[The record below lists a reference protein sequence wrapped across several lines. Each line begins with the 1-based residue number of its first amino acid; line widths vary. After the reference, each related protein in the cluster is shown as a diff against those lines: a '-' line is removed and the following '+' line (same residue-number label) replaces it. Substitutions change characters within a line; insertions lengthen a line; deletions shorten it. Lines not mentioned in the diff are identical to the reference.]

1 MNMYAR
7 FTFATVAVLIGLV
20 AATLA
25 NALELPGPMVS
36 PAWLAQHQDEVNIVD
51 VRSDPAT
58 FTVAPTFTTTDGKK
72 SLATTGGHIPGAL
85 LLDFGKTRVP
95 RMIGDR
101 EIKWMLPDQQVFQSL
116 LRGIGVKA
124 GHPTVIVS
132 EGTSG
137 EEFDMAARV
146 YWSMKVYGDDHLAL
160 LDGGTR
166 GWLQDGLAFATTT
179 ATPVAGNWLATA
191 PRLRYVASSA
201 DVAAAIGTDVQI
213 VDARPTPFYLGLVKK
228 PVVEKAG
235 HIKGAVNFPPDLR
248 TISKDDGTH
257 PLSAAEYTEIFKHLD
272 IAAHKPS
279 ITYCNTGH
287 LAAGAWFVQSEVM
300 RNPDTKLYDGSMY
313 EWTTE
318 GHPVVGLQH

>member
-1 MNMYAR
+1 MKIDCKFSVVTLAGL
-7 FTFATVAVLIGLV
+7 FGLV

-25 NALELPGPMVS
+25 NALDLPGPVVS
-36 PAWLAQHQDEVNIVD
+36 PAWLAQHQDQVNIID

-72 SLATTGGHIPGAL
+72 MLATAGGHIPGAL
-85 LLDFGKTRVP
+85 LLDFGKTRVA
-95 RMIGDR
+95 RMVDDR
-101 EIKWMLPDQQVFQSL
+101 EIKWMLPDQQRFQSL
-116 LRGIGVKA
+116 LRGIGAKA
-124 GHPTVIVS
+124 GRPTVIVS

-166 GWLQDGLAFATTT
+166 AWLQSGMTFATAA
-179 ATPVAGNWLATA
+179 ATPVAGNWAATA

-201 DVAAAIGTDVQI
+201 DVAAAIGTDAQI
-213 VDARPTPFYLGLVKK
+213 VDARPAAFYLGLVKK
-228 PVVEKAG
+228 PTVGQAG
-235 HIKGAVNFPPDLR
+235 HIKGAVNFPPELR

-257 PLSAAEYTEIFKHLD
+257 LLAPTEYSEIFKHLD
-272 IAAHKPS
+272 IAAHKPT

-287 LAAGAWFVQSEVM
+287 LASGAWFIQSEVLK
-300 RNPDTKLYDGSMY
+300 NPDTKLYDGSML

-318 GHPVVGLQH
+318 GRPVVGLQH

>member
-1 MNMYAR
+1 MKMYIKIILPVV
-7 FTFATVAVLIGLV
+7 FSLV
-20 AATLA
+20 GVTLA
-25 NALELPGPMVS
+25 SAIELPGPVVS
-36 PAWLAQHQDEVNIVD
+36 AQWLAQHQNEVNIVD

-58 FTVAPTFTTTDGKK
+58 FTAVPTFTTENGKK

-95 RMIGDR
+95 RMIDNR
-101 EIKWMLPDQQVFQSL
+101 EIKWMLPDQQALQTL
-116 LRGIGVKA
+116 LRDIGVKA
-124 GHPTVIVS
+124 GRPTVIVA
-132 EGTSG
+132 EGASG

-166 GWLQDGLAFATTT
+166 GWLQHDLPFAT
-179 ATPVAGNWLATA
+179 AAAKPEAGNWAATA
-191 PRLRYVASSA
+191 PRLRYVATSA
-201 DVAAAIGTDVQI
+201 DVAAAIGTKVQI
-213 VDARPTPFYLGLVKK
+213 VDARPTPYYLGLEKK
-228 PVVEKAG
+228 SVVTQAG
-235 HIKGAVNFPPDLR
+235 HIKGAVNLPPDLR

-257 PLSAAEYTEIFKHLD
+257 LLTSAEYTGIFKHLD
-272 IAAHKPS
+272 IAAQKPS

-287 LAAGAWFVQSEVM
+287 LAAGAWFVLSEVM
-300 RNPDTKLYDGSMY
+300 HNPNTKLYDGSMY